1 MPLCHI
7 KHLSGVRFRKRDYK
21 LKEKYGKISID
32 YKLINII
39 IIYLIYYNNL

>member
-7 KHLSGVRFRKRDYK
+7 KHLSGVRFRRCGCK
-21 LKEKYGKISID
+21 LKENYGKNIID

-39 IIYLIYYNNL
+39 IIYYI